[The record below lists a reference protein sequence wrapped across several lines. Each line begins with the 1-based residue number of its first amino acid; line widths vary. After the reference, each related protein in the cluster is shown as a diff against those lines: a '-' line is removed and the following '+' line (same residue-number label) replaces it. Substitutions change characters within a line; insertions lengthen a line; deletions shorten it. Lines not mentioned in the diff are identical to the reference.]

1 MADVGRD
8 AQGEAGGTERPSKRR
23 SGKETAKRRRVKQTG
38 ATTEEK
44 EPAPAIASDLR
55 ALLDLCDRVLP
66 QGSYWAKSSGSKE
79 LPDVLSLLQI
89 SEAYRAHLR
98 EHGVTEAD
106 ALPLPPNMTR
116 RTTGQHG
123 QRTSGCRHNT
133 GFFVG
138 PAAELTAMQQVL
150 RESVGTTI
158 TEDGIV
164 TMVARV
170 AARSAEWKQKFVE
183 APTEED
189 CMENLKRLGFRKTV
203 PAVLS
208 PNVGDDEW
216 ASLSA
221 APTRVAPEQPATQ
234 ESIHDNSSAGR
245 VATIE
250 HIERICK
257 FWNTPVWRTVGEL
270 FDLFEKASLAVVGSD
285 PEPPIR
291 LWVKVRGLGSLRSRL
306 NTLGLQYINLTEMV
320 RKEMSQAQISRME
333 AIQNVDQ
340 LRKKSKKL
348 KTGGGNPI
356 GNSKEEWTIK
366 DIERRPDGTTSHE
379 QDAYFET
386 AKKLAEDAVGA
397 NDTRGARSASTSDA
411 ASR

>member
-1 MADVGRD
+1 MVDVGRD

-23 SGKETAKRRRVKQTG
+23 RGKETAERRGKPTG

-44 EPAPAIASDLR
+44 EPAPAIASELR

-66 QGSYWAKSSGSKE
+66 QESYWAKSSGSKE
-79 LPDVLSLLQI
+79 LPDVVSLLEI

-98 EHGVTEAD
+98 KYEVTEAD
-106 ALPLPPNMTR
+106 ALPLPPNMMR

-123 QRTSGCRHNT
+123 QGTSGCRHNT
-133 GFFVG
+133 GYFVG

-150 RESVGTTI
+150 SESVGTTI
-158 TEDGIV
+158 TADGISA
-164 TMVARV
+164 MVARV

-183 APTEED
+183 AAPTEQD
-189 CMENLKRLGFRKTV
+189 CMETLKRLGFRKTV

-208 PNVGDDEW
+208 PNVEGDEW

-250 HIERICK
+250 HIERICSAWK
-257 FWNTPVWRTVGEL
+257 TPVWNTVGEL

-291 LWVKVRGLGSLRSRL
+291 LWAKVRGLNALRSRL

-320 RKEMSQAQISRME
+320 RKEMREAQILRMV

-340 LRKKSKKL
+340 LRKKPKKM

-366 DIERRPDGTTSHE
+366 DISRRPDGTTSHKT
-379 QDAYFET
+379 DAYFEK
-386 AKKLAEDAVGA
+386 AKKLAEDAVRA

-411 ASR
+411 ASQ